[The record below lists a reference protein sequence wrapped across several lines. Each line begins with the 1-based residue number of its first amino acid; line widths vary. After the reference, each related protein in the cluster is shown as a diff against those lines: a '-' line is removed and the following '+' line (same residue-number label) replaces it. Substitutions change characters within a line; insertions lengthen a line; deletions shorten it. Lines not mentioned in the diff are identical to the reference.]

1 MSRLLTLTTMALIFT
16 FAGESQVAQR
26 QGTQQKRI
34 REGVENGELTK
45 EEAIKLERRQGR
57 VHRQIQQDRLDGRG
71 LTAAER
77 KKADRKLDKSSSKIY
92 RQKHDSDKR

>member
-1 MSRLLTLTTMALIFT
+1 
-16 FAGESQVAQR
+16 
-26 QGTQQKRI
+26 
-34 REGVENGELTK
+34 
-45 EEAIKLERRQGR
+45 
-57 VHRQIQQDRLDGRG
+57 LDGRG